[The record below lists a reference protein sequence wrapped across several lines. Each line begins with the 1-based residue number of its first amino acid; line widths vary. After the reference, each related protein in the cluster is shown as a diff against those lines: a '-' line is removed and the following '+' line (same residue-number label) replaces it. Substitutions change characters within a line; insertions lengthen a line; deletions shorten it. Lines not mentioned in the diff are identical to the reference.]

1 MIANLFHHDANNIGD
16 QMCGPAQYLWPD
28 LASHVAIGQEPPVS
42 GKIIVGGGQIYG
54 QLASLSQQLSF
65 DQANGHPV
73 VWGVGLPLKGRRDN
87 LVRDTAKKFSLF
99 GTRNY
104 DWRDELDFTPCVSC
118 MSPLF
123 DQLPKPQHEVVI
135 FAHRRKASNI
145 ATPDG
150 VPMLTNRGLPAKQV
164 LEFIAKGETVV
175 TSSYHG
181 VYWAQLLG
189 RKVICVPYG
198 EKFRTFQHL
207 PTYAEPEDWQG
218 IVRLA
223 SQTDPLLEQ
232 YRQLNLQFAKKVSK
246 LWGLDE

>member
-1 MIANLFHHDANNIGD
+1 
-16 QMCGPAQYLWPD
+16 
-28 LASHVAIGQEPPVS
+28 
-42 GKIIVGGGQIYG
+42 
-54 QLASLSQQLSF
+54 
-65 DQANGHPV
+65 
-73 VWGVGLPLKGRRDN
+73 
-87 LVRDTAKKFSLF
+87 
-99 GTRNY
+99 
-104 DWRDELDFTPCVSC
+104 
-118 MSPLF
+118 
-123 DQLPKPQHEVVI
+123 
-135 FAHRRKASNI
+135 
-145 ATPDG
+145 
-150 VPMLTNRGLPAKQV
+150 MLTNRGLPAKQV